1 MSKMTNHLKE
11 NDYLWK
17 MLKKG
22 KVNLWEVHYHIL
34 IMQLIF

>member
-11 NDYLWK
+11 NEYLWK

-22 KVNLWEVHYHIL
+22 KVNLWEVHY
-34 IMQLIF
+34 Q